1 MKGEIM
7 ISKKDIVSVT
17 VKLALTILL
26 PLVIIINVGG
36 KTNNLEA
43 YIDGKIIGYVDS
55 KMETRQVYN
64 ELISEISTEYNN
76 VDLEKEKVKFKEIK
90 DETILLSNS
99 EEIKKGILEATT
111 GNISA
116 YELNV
121 SGQSFGYV
129 NSDEK
134 VNNVLKIVTDKYIEG
149 LGIEKDDVISADIE
163 CKIELN
169 ETTIDIASLKTQE
182 EISNDI
188 YETFINEED
197 LMNID
202 IKVQET
208 VEEEIVEDTII
219 INDNN
224 MYLGQVVEEPGEC
237 GKKVVVKEVDYSNG
251 EVSDSVVI
259 EEEILSYPKNRVVYK
274 GSKNPYDDG
283 IAFLSRPTRGGFTT
297 SDYGERWNSFHKGM
311 DIAGNIGDDVM
322 VAIDGEVTYAQF
334 NDGGYGNLIIVKH
347 PDDILTYYAH
357 LSDIYVNVGAKVT
370 KGDVIGAVGNTGF
383 STGPH
388 LHFELR
394 AYGEPVNPAEYLI
407 E

>member
-1 MKGEIM
+1 M

-17 VKLALTILL
+17 LKLALTILL

>member
-1 MKGEIM
+1 M

-17 VKLALTILL
+17 LKLALTILL

-188 YETFINEED
+188 YETFINEDD

>member
-1 MKGEIM
+1 M